1 MDIMNAFS
9 YLQRLG
15 KALMLPIAT
24 LPVAAILL
32 RLGQPDVLNIPF
44 IASAGGGIFDSL
56 PLLFA
61 LGIAIGLAKDNAGA
75 AALAGAVG
83 FLVLTKATA
92 VINSSINMSFFAG
105 IIAGVVAG
113 HCYNRFSDTKL
124 PDFLAFFAGKRLV
137 PIMTGLIC
145 LLLAWICGYVWPSV
159 QHGIDT
165 FSLLVSRSGEPGW
178 FIYGILNRA
187 LIPFGLHYILHS
199 VFWFSLGDCLKVT
212 YDAASSLHNI
222 CLAPD
227 VVKGLVVGGAV
238 PGIDG
243 SSITQIATRALI
255 PFGLHYIL
263 HSVFW
268 FSLGDCLKVTY
279 DAASSLHNICL
290 APDVVKGLVVG
301 GAVPGIDG
309 SSITQIA
316 TDLTR
321 GDLNRFFAGDP
332 HAGVYMAWAYPIF
345 MGGLPGAALAM
356 YFAAPKARRSAV
368 GGMLLS
374 VALTAFLTG
383 ITEPIEFSFLFLAP
397 ALYALHAVLAGV
409 SMVIANS
416 LGVLHGFGFSAGLI
430 DFVLNWGLATKPW
443 ILIPLIALFF
453 AIYFVVFSFAIRVFK
468 LKTPGREDDESVTGE
483 SDDQNEAITQY
494 IAALG
499 GEQNLKLVDACITRL
514 RLTLVDNSV
523 LDEPA
528 LKTLGA
534 KGILKMG
541 TQNAQVILGPQAE
554 SIALKIKAR
563 LNA

>member
-1 MDIMNAFS
+1 MNAFS

-44 IASAGGGIFDSL
+44 IASSGGGIFDSL

-243 SSITQIATRALI
+243 SSITQIAT
-255 PFGLHYIL
+255 
-263 HSVFW
+263 
-268 FSLGDCLKVTY
+268 
-279 DAASSLHNICL
+279 
-290 APDVVKGLVVG
+290 
-301 GAVPGIDG
+301 
-309 SSITQIA
+309 
-316 TDLTR
+316 DLTR

-397 ALYALHAVLAGV
+397 ALHAVLAGV

-453 AIYFVVFSFAIRVFK
+453 AIYFVVFSFAIRIFK

>member
-1 MDIMNAFS
+1 
-9 YLQRLG
+9 
-15 KALMLPIAT
+15 
-24 LPVAAILL
+24 
-32 RLGQPDVLNIPF
+32 
-44 IASAGGGIFDSL
+44 
-56 PLLFA
+56 
-61 LGIAIGLAKDNAGA
+61 
-75 AALAGAVG
+75 
-83 FLVLTKATA
+83 
-92 VINSSINMSFFAG
+92 
-105 IIAGVVAG
+105 
-113 HCYNRFSDTKL
+113 
-124 PDFLAFFAGKRLV
+124 
-137 PIMTGLIC
+137 
-145 LLLAWICGYVWPSV
+145 
-159 QHGIDT
+159 
-165 FSLLVSRSGEPGW
+165 
-178 FIYGILNRA
+178 
-187 LIPFGLHYILHS
+187 
-199 VFWFSLGDCLKVT
+199 
-212 YDAASSLHNI
+212 
-222 CLAPD
+222 
-227 VVKGLVVGGAV
+227 
-238 PGIDG
+238 
-243 SSITQIATRALI
+243 
-255 PFGLHYIL
+255 
-263 HSVFW
+263 
-268 FSLGDCLKVTY
+268 
-279 DAASSLHNICL
+279 
-290 APDVVKGLVVG
+290 

-383 ITEPIEFSFLFLAP
+383 ITEPIEFSFRFLAP

-453 AIYFVVFSFAIRVFK
+453 VIYFVVFSFAIRFFK

-483 SDDQNEAITQY
+483 SDDQNEAITHY

-528 LKTLGA
+528 LKALGA

-554 SIALKIKAR
+554 SIALKIRTQIAS
-563 LNA
+563 

>member
-1 MDIMNAFS
+1 MNAFS

-32 RLGQPDVLNIPF
+32 RLGQPDVFNIPF

-113 HCYNRFSDTKL
+113 HCYNRFSNTKL

-137 PIMTGLIC
+137 PIVTGLIC
-145 LLLAWICGYVWPSV
+145 LFIAWICGYIWPSV

-165 FSLLVSRSGEPGW
+165 FSLFVSRSGEPGW
-178 FIYGILNRA
+178 FIYGVLNRA

-212 YDAASSLHNI
+212 YDAAS
-222 CLAPD
+222 
-227 VVKGLVVGGAV
+227 AV
-238 PGIDG
+238 
-243 SSITQIATRALI
+243 
-255 PFGLHYIL
+255 
-263 HSVFW
+263 
-268 FSLGDCLKVTY
+268 
-279 DAASSLHNICL
+279 HNICL

-332 HAGVYMAWAYPIF
+332 HAGVYMAWAYPTF

-356 YFAAPKARRSAV
+356 YFATPKARRAAV

-374 VALTAFLTG
+374 VALTSFLTG

-443 ILIPLIALFF
+443 ILIPLIVLFF
-453 AIYFVVFSFAIRVFK
+453 AIYFVVFTFAIRFFK
-468 LKTPGREDDESVTGE
+468 LKTPGREDDEAATGN
-483 SDDQNEAITQY
+483 SDDQSEAIAQY
-494 IAALG
+494 ITALG
-499 GEQNLKLVDACITRL
+499 GKDNLKIVDACITRL

-523 LDEPA
+523 LDEPV
-528 LKTLGA
+528 LKSLGA
-534 KGILKMG
+534 KGVLKMG

-554 SIALKIKAR
+554 SIALKIRAQ
-563 LNA
+563 LDI